1 MALEQ
6 KWISSDIV
14 INNIASHLDKI
25 TLRVEEQ
32 ERYSKLYNLLIHG
45 LANVPKYDPA
55 RATEF
60 CEWVAKQINDLLPN
74 LCKPVTA
81 DHIDHAHPLRTV
93 KPNSNVVIVRF
104 DNRAMRYV
112 VYGAKS
118 ELKNSTQPKVSF
130 TEHLTFENMRLMNEA
145 KKIVGRDNVW
155 SDNCFVLAKAGDKTI
170 RMKNNYSLN
179 LLRQHANP
187 STGRHPMH

>member
-1 MALEQ
+1 
-6 KWISSDIV
+6 
-14 INNIASHLDKI
+14 
-25 TLRVEEQ
+25 
-32 ERYSKLYNLLIHG
+32 
-45 LANVPKYDPA
+45 
-55 RATEF
+55 
-60 CEWVAKQINDLLPN
+60 
-74 LCKPVTA
+74 
-81 DHIDHAHPLRTV
+81 
-93 KPNSNVVIVRF
+93 
-104 DNRAMRYV
+104 MRYV

-130 TEHLTFENMRLMNEA
+130 TEDLTFENEA